1 VTDVVDFTHAARVPA
16 RRVPLLLGQGLSLI
30 GLAADMLV
38 IVGISI
44 LTGVVYHLVAYG
56 DPGDL
61 LDFAKVGA
69 VVALFRL
76 IPHFQ
81 QHSAGYVTRWDREKL
96 RYEYYLW
103 NFSFLCLLALGFVA
117 KISGTYSR
125 GAIALFYLAGLPL
138 FIAWQHVWLRV
149 VQQAFNSGWV
159 AMRRALL
166 IGSPAKVVEF
176 RRRYGSWGS
185 GLIVAHTIMLPEST
199 LEHSESGDESLNRAL
214 NEALQVIRNS
224 RVDDVF
230 VLIPWTAGHAIN
242 RAADVLSTSPISIH
256 LAPEPVFDRFSDLRL
271 SRLGTS
277 KTLNLVRPPLNWL
290 EIAEKRIFD
299 IVLGTIA
306 LILVSPLLLII
317 AILIKLDSPGPVF
330 FVQRRHGFNHKRFG
344 ILKFRSMTV
353 TEDGAKVEQAK
364 QNDPRVTRVGYYLRR
379 WNLDEL
385 PQLINV
391 IKGDMSLVGPR
402 PHALTHNREYERQI
416 AFYAR
421 RHNIKPGITGWA
433 QVNGF
438 RGITD
443 TNHKMKARVEHDLY
457 YIDNWSI
464 LFDLYILALTVL
476 SPKAR
481 QNAY

>member
-1 VTDVVDFTHAARVPA
+1 
-16 RRVPLLLGQGLSLI
+16 
-30 GLAADMLV
+30 
-38 IVGISI
+38 
-44 LTGVVYHLVAYG
+44 
-56 DPGDL
+56 
-61 LDFAKVGA
+61 
-69 VVALFRL
+69 
-76 IPHFQ
+76 
-81 QHSAGYVTRWDREKL
+81 
-96 RYEYYLW
+96 
-103 NFSFLCLLALGFVA
+103 
-117 KISGTYSR
+117 
-125 GAIALFYLAGLPL
+125 
-138 FIAWQHVWLRV
+138 
-149 VQQAFNSGWV
+149 
-159 AMRRALL
+159 MRRALL

>member
-1 VTDVVDFTHAARVPA
+1 MTDVVDLTHAARLPV
-16 RRVPLLLGQGLSLI
+16 RRMPILLGQGLSLI

-38 IVGISI
+38 IVAISVV
-44 LTGVVYHLVAYG
+44 TGVAYHLAAYG
-56 DPGDL
+56 SPGEV

-69 VVALFRL
+69 IVALFRF

-81 QHSAGYVTRWDREKL
+81 EHSTGYVTRWDRDTL
-96 RYEYYLW
+96 RYEFYLW
-103 NFSFLCLLALGFVA
+103 NISFLCLLALGFIGKVT
-117 KISGTYSR
+117 GVYSR
-125 GAIALFYLAGLPL
+125 GAIAIFYVAGLPL
-138 FIAWQHVWLRV
+138 FIGWQHVWLKIVRKG
-149 VQQAFNSGWV
+149 FRTGWV

-166 IGSPAKVVEF
+166 IGSPAKIVEF

-199 LEHSESGDESLNRAL
+199 LEANEAGEASLNRAL
-214 NEALQVIRNS
+214 NEALGVVRNS
-224 RVDDVF
+224 HLDDVF
-230 VLIPWTAGHAIN
+230 VLIPWSASQAIN
-242 RAADVLSTSPISIH
+242 RCADVLSTSPVSIH

-271 SRLGTS
+271 SQLGSS
-277 KTLNLVRPPLNWL
+277 KTLNLVRPPLNWM
-290 EIAEKRIFD
+290 EVGEKRLFD
-299 IVLGTIA
+299 LVFGTIG
-306 LILVSPLLLII
+306 LIIAAPILLII

-330 FVQRRHGFNHKRFG
+330 FVQRRHGFNHKRFR
-344 ILKFRSMTV
+344 ILKFRTMTV
-353 TEDGAKVEQAK
+353 TEDGGKVEQA
-364 QNDPRVTRVGYYLRR
+364 QENDPRVTRVGYYLRR

-438 RGITD
+438 RGRTE

-457 YIDNWSI
+457 YIDNWSL
-464 LFDLYILALTVL
+464 LFDIYICFLTVL
-476 SPKAR
+476 SKKAR
-481 QNAY
+481 ENAF